1 MNKKKNSRISG
12 FFKLSREKKVELVKE
27 FTELSDKE
35 LEIIEKGFLDLETR
49 DNMVENVIGTLS
61 LPYSIAVNFLINKK
75 DYLVPMVTEEPSVVA
90 AACYGAKLL
99 RENGGILAENLS
111 NLMIG
116 QIYLAGIENAEK
128 AKKEVLEAKKEIIE
142 LANSEKLDLVEMGA
156 GAKDLEIT
164 ILKNKK
170 IGSILRIH
178 LLVDTKDAMGANTV
192 NTMTESI
199 SPLIEKIVNKKAVF
213 KIVSNL
219 ADKRLVK
226 ARGRVSKESLT
237 TKDFEG
243 KEVIE
248 KIIKAQAIAETD
260 IYRAVTNNKGILNG
274 MGAVA
279 LATLNDW
286 RALEAGAHG
295 FAAKSGRYMPL
306 ASWKKDE
313 KGGLVGEMTV
323 PIAVGIVG
331 GTISVHPVARASLK
345 ILGVKSAQELAQ
357 IIASVGLA
365 QNLAAL
371 RALVSEGIQLGHM
384 KLHNKNIVAAEEVF

>member
-1 MNKKKNSRISG
+1 MRNKKNSRISG

-27 FTELSDKE
+27 FTKLSDKE

-99 RENGGILAENLS
+99 RESGGVLAENLS

-116 QIYLAGIENAEK
+116 QIYLADIENAEK
-128 AKKEVLEAKKEIIE
+128 AKEEVLEAKKEIIE
-142 LANSEKLDLVEMGA
+142 LANSEKPDLVEMGA

-164 ILKNKK
+164 ILKNKN

-192 NTMTESI
+192 NTMAESI

-237 TKDFEG
+237 TKDFKG

-313 KGGLVGEMTV
+313 KGDLVGEMTV
-323 PIAVGIVG
+323 PIAVGIIG
-331 GTISVHPVARASLK
+331 GTISVHPAARASLK

-384 KLHNKNIVAAEEVF
+384 KLHNKNIIAAEEIF